1 MPAPFFEPHAGHLV
15 TPSVRLLRPLGQGG
29 MGSVWIAD
37 HLTLRTKVAVK
48 FMSTTL
54 AADDVFR
61 DRFSREAGAA
71 AQVRSPHVVQVL
83 DHGVGEGGLPFIIM
97 ELLEGESLAARLSVP
112 PKLQPGE
119 VVAIVGQVC
128 KALTRAHERGIV
140 HRDIKPDNVFLCDA
154 DGDVFVKVL
163 DFGVAKDIDTLG
175 ATTASGSLVGTPV
188 YMSPEQILGK
198 RDIDGRVDLWA
209 LGVMAYEMLAG
220 KRPFHGDTVGALAI
234 AIHQRDFERP
244 TALAPNLPPA
254 IDEWFE
260 KACHRDREQRFRTP
274 REFAE
279 SLEKAL
285 GMTSL
290 VDRSGPIHIERTELP
305 LYSVPSDGLAAT
317 VNVSSQPLAAV
328 SKETA
333 ATLAVTPA
341 PSPTLGGASVHT
353 APRPRRP
360 LWWIAAPLVG
370 LLGLA
375 VFFLARRAPHESPPA
390 PSAAGATPTAPV
402 STTVSA
408 MAPTSVAVASTTTPP
423 TLVASA
429 SAVPSTTVAPKVSFK
444 PTVAPK
450 PSVSVAPT
458 AVVPKPKK
466 PDEDD
471 IQ

>member
-15 TPSVRLLRPLGQGG
+15 TPSVRLVRPLGQGG

-54 AADDVFR
+54 ATDEVFR

-209 LGVMAYEMLAG
+209 LGIMAYEMLAG

-244 TALAPNLPPA
+244 TALAPNLPAA
-254 IDEWFE
+254 IDDWFE

-285 GMTSL
+285 GMASV
-290 VDRSGPIHIERTELP
+290 VDKSGPIRVERTELP

-317 VNVSSQPLAAV
+317 VNVSSQPAVAV

-333 ATLAVTPA
+333 ATLAMTPA
-341 PSPTLGGASVHT
+341 PSPTLGGASVRT
-353 APRPRRP
+353 AARPRTP
-360 LWWIAAPLVG
+360 KWWIAAPV
-370 LLGLA
+370 LA
-375 VFFLARRAPHESPPA
+375 AIAAIGFFATRRTTPAAPTPGAAAPTVMVASSAPPTVST
-390 PSAAGATPTAPV
+390 SAAASTSTPSPEASAAVSAKPTA
-402 STTVSA
+402 SA
-408 MAPTSVAVASTTTPP
+408 
-423 TLVASA
+423 
-429 SAVPSTTVAPKVSFK
+429 TTVAPKISFK
-444 PTVAPK
+444 PSVLPKASASTAP
-450 PSVSVAPT
+450 
-458 AVVPKPKK
+458 VVPKPKK

>member
-15 TPSVRLLRPLGQGG
+15 TPSVRLVRPLGQGG
-29 MGSVWIAD
+29 MGSVWIGD

-54 AADDVFR
+54 ATDEVFR

-119 VVAIVGQVC
+119 VVAIVAQVC

-209 LGVMAYEMLAG
+209 LGIMAYEMLAG

-244 TALAPNLPPA
+244 TALAPNLPTA

-279 SLEKAL
+279 SLEKAR
-285 GMTSL
+285 GMASV
-290 VDRSGPIHIERTELP
+290 VDKSGPIRVERTELP

-317 VNVSSQPLAAV
+317 VNVSSQPAV
-328 SKETA
+328 ALSKETA
-333 ATLAVTPA
+333 ATLAMTPA
-341 PSPTLGGASVHT
+341 PSPTLGGASVRT
-353 APRPRRP
+353 AARPRAP
-360 LWWIAAPLVG
+360 KWWIAAPVLAAIG
-370 LLGLA
+370 LIG
-375 VFFLARRAPHESPPA
+375 FFATRRTTPPA
-390 PSAAGATPTAPV
+390 PTEGAAAPTATVATSASPAVSSVVAASTSTPSPEPSAIVSAKPTAP
-402 STTVSA
+402 
-408 MAPTSVAVASTTTPP
+408 AS
-423 TLVASA
+423 
-429 SAVPSTTVAPKVSFK
+429 TVAPKVSFK
-444 PTVAPK
+444 PSVLPKASASTAP
-450 PSVSVAPT
+450 
-458 AVVPKPKK
+458 VVPKPKK